1 MALKLAHYNR
11 SVLKTVSNDKGQ
23 MAVLPNDLISIVFVG
38 WGSQA
43 AWYKYSHPKGEK
55 FNEALFNFT
64 LISNQF
70 T

>member
-23 MAVLPNDLISIVFVG
+23 MAVLPNDLISIAFVG
-38 WGSQA
+38 WGSQV
-43 AWYKYSHPKGEK
+43 AWYKYSYPKGEK